1 MKGKDYLKRKL
12 AAKRVGVLKRYN
24 YYDQHERY
32 QDLGD
37 LISAAKAQQY
47 NSVLGWCAHGVDFL
61 ADRLNFKGFD
71 NDVMSIMDIYNLNNP
86 DIIFDS
92 AILGAL
98 IGSCDFIYV
107 SRDKDGN
114 PRLQVIDGANATGI
128 IDPITNMLIE
138 GYAVLERD
146 PDTDAVLIDAYFVA
160 GDTIISW
167 YSQGKVTTEHFTNVA
182 EYPMLA
188 PIIFRPDAKRPFGH
202 SRISRSC
209 MNLQNEARAAFT
221 RADITAEYYSFPQ
234 RYVLGL
240 AQDAEFDKSKASISS
255 FLDMRKDD
263 DGQFPQVG
271 QFPQNSMQ
279 PYMDQIKTY
288 AQAFAGEMGM
298 TVDDFGFSG
307 NAPASP
313 DVVRSMHESLNRTA
327 KKAQR
332 TFGCGFLNAGYLA
345 RILADDYPY
354 QRRAVAET
362 IPTWEPAFDMSAS
375 QISGIGDAAIKLN
388 QAVPGYVTANNLKKM
403 TGMEGPEQTPKS
415 EV

>member
-1 MKGKDYLKRKL
+1 MKGQDYLKRKL
-12 AAKRVGVLKRYN
+12 SAKRTGVLKRYR

-32 QDLGD
+32 QDLGS
-37 LISAAKAQQY
+37 LISTTKAQQY

-71 NDVMSIMDIYNLNNP
+71 NDILGIMDIYNLNNP

-98 IGSCDFIYV
+98 IGSCDFIYI
-107 SRDKDGN
+107 SQDENGD

-128 IDPITNMLIE
+128 IDPITNMLLE

-146 PDTDAVLIDAYFVA
+146 PDTDAVLIDAYFIP
-160 GDTIISW
+160 GDTAVNW
-167 YSQGKVTTEHFTNVA
+167 YSAGSVTTTHYQNSA
-182 EYPMLA
+182 DYPMLV

-209 MNLQNEARAAFT
+209 MNLQDKARSAFA

-240 AQDAEFDKSKASISS
+240 AQETEFDKSKASVSS
-255 FLDMRKDD
+255 FLDLRKDD
-263 DGQFPQVG
+263 DGQYPQVG

-307 NAPASP
+307 NAPTSP
-313 DVVRSMHESLNRTA
+313 DVVRSMHESLNKTA

-332 TFGCGFLNAGYLA
+332 TFGSGFLNAGYLA

-354 QRRAVAET
+354 QRKVLAET

-388 QAVPGYVTANNLKKM
+388 QAVPGYITSANLNKM
-403 TGMEGPEQTPKS
+403 TGMENS
-415 EV
+415 EPQQNEV